1 MCLHKGS
8 DFGKRERCFNLISRR
23 AFLQQ
28 VDVSQGNHVAV
39 QLHVILYQLEAL
51 HKAHETNT
59 CGMLE
64 IFSVAAAEG

>member
-1 MCLHKGS
+1 MSK
-8 DFGKRERCFNLISRR
+8 R

-28 VDVSQGNHVAV
+28 VDVSQRNHVAV
-39 QLHVILYQLEAL
+39 QLHVILYQLKAL

-64 IFSVAAAEG
+64 ISVAAAEG